1 MVGCK
6 FMYGNNYSTDD
17 SSFDGCTFS
26 LPAPLPKWP
35 PGQGFGTGTIRIGE
49 LEIAEV
55 TSFEFIWSSHMSH
68 NKIKGVSFYKPIGIP
83 EGFFSLGHYCQPNN
97 KPLHGF
103 VIVARDLTTS
113 NHVNDTESVCPPA
126 LLPPCGYTL
135 VWKSDDGMGTYD
147 PPGYFWLPEPPP
159 RYKALGFVVTN
170 VPVKLDWA
178 DIKCV
183 REDLVDKCESCGLLL
198 ETYSKFH
205 KIQFEVWKTRP
216 CHRGMLGRGVS
227 TGTFFC
233 ASLWNAVEDMPISC
247 LKNSD
252 PDWRAMPNLDQIH
265 SLVRHYGPT
274 LFFHPKELYLPS
286 SVSWFFDNGVRLC
299 KVGQPNGEAV
309 DPGGSNLPTGGSN
322 DGEFWLDFPTDD
334 RREVIKHGNLDSAE
348 LYVHVK
354 PAFGGTF
361 TDIVMWVFCP
371 FNGPATFKIGLTNV
385 PLSRTGEHVGDW
397 EHFTL
402 RISNFTGKLHNIYFS
417 QHSGGVWVDAS
428 DLEFIEG
435 NRPIVY
441 SSKNGHASYPHP
453 GTYLQGSSKLG
464 VGIRNDCARSNL
476 FVDSSTRYQIIAA
489 EYLGASV
496 SEPCWLQFMREWG
509 PKIVYGSRKK
519 LDKLNKRLPFMIRES
534 VRNFLNKLPA
544 ELSGE
549 EGPTGP
555 KEKNNWSGDE
565 RW

>member
-6 FMYGNNYSTDD
+6 FMYGNYSKNNSSDD
-17 SSFDGCTFS
+17 DTFS
-26 LPAPLPKWP
+26 LPAPLPQWP
-35 PGQGFGTGTIRIGE
+35 QGQGFSTGKIR
-49 LEIAEV
+49 LREIEVAEI
-55 TSFEFIWSSHMSH
+55 TTFEFIWSSHSSH
-68 NKIKGVSFYKPIGIP
+68 NNKKGVAFYKPVGIP

-103 VIVARDLTTS
+103 VLVARDLATS
-113 NHVNDTESVCPPA
+113 NSVNDTGPVCSPA
-126 LLPPCGYTL
+126 LLPPCDYSL
-135 VWKSDDGMGTYD
+135 VWKSDDGIGNYE
-147 PPGYFWLPEPPP
+147 PPGYFWLPESPP

-170 VPVKLDWA
+170 MPGKPDWA
-178 DIKCV
+178 DVKCV
-183 REDLVDKCESCGLLL
+183 REDLVDKSESCGLLL

-205 KIQFEVWKTRP
+205 KIPFEVRRTRP

-233 ASLWNAVEDMPISC
+233 ASLWNAGEEMPISC

-252 PDWRAMPNLDQIH
+252 PDLRAMPNLDQIH
-265 SLVRHYGPT
+265 SLIRHYGPT
-274 LFFHPKELYLPS
+274 VFFHPKEVYLPS
-286 SVSWFFDNGVRLC
+286 SISWFFENGVRLC
-299 KVGQPNGEAV
+299 KVGQPKGESV
-309 DPGGSNLPTGGSN
+309 DPDGSNLPAGGSN

-334 RREVIKHGNLDSAE
+334 QREVIKHGNLESAE

-354 PAFGGTF
+354 PALGGTF
-361 TDIVMWVFCP
+361 TDIAMWVFSP
-371 FNGPATFKIGLTNV
+371 FNGPATFKIGPTNIA
-385 PLSRTGEHVGDW
+385 LSRTGEHVGDW

-402 RISNFTGKLHNIYFS
+402 RISNFTGRLDSIYFS
-417 QHSGGVWVDAS
+417 QHSGGVWIDAS

-435 NRPIVY
+435 NRAIVY

-464 VGIRNDCARSNL
+464 VGIRNDCARSKL
-476 FVDSSTRYQIIAA
+476 YVDSSTRYQIIAA
-489 EYLGASV
+489 EYLGTSV

-509 PKIVYGSRKK
+509 PKIVYGSRKE
-519 LDKLNKRLPFMIRES
+519 LDKLIKRLPLMIRGS
-534 VRNFLNKLPA
+534 VRNLFNKLPA

-555 KEKNNWSGDE
+555 KEKNNWFGDE
-565 RW
+565 SW